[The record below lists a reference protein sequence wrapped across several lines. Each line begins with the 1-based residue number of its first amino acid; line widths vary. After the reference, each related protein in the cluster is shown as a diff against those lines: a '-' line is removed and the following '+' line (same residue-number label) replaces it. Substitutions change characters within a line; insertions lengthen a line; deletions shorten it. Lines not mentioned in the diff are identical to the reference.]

1 MATAQVN
8 AKNNE
13 SHPPARYVIGTT
25 REAAETH
32 ANNARHTAAECLAIG
47 DADNI
52 ELAAGDVVVAI
63 KGQGDPSEPWVELGK
78 RAQSIG
84 AIVKG
89 R

>member
-1 MATAQVN
+1 MATAQV
-8 AKNNE
+8 AARDNE
-13 SHPPARYVIGTT
+13 SHPPARYVIGST

-32 ANNARHTAAECLAIG
+32 ANKAGHTAAQCVAIA

-52 ELAAGDVVVAI
+52 ELAHGDVLVAI
-63 KGQGDPSEPWVELGK
+63 KGQGDPSEPWVALGK